1 LFDIKQKWFY
11 ICSMMPEKPRSPLQ
25 AKEIDGPADTA
36 GERNKAD
43 DARPALLLANT
54 FGLGRLW
61 RDLLRGGA

>member
-1 LFDIKQKWFY
+1 
-11 ICSMMPEKPRSPLQ
+11 MMPEKPRSPLQ